1 MRIWEAVKRAVTL
14 PKRWN
19 SVADVGRD
27 PSGAIDYVCDVL
39 RNIQFVLAV
48 LGDVRAYDKTATA
61 IQILQEV
68 KQCLHDQQ

>member
-1 MRIWEAVKRAVTL
+1 MKMWEAVKRALTL

-27 PSGAIDYVCDVL
+27 PTGAIDHVCEVL
-39 RNIQFVLAV
+39 RNVQFVLTV
-48 LGDVRAYDKTATA
+48 LGNVRAYDKTGTA

-68 KQCLHDQQ
+68 KRCLHDRQ